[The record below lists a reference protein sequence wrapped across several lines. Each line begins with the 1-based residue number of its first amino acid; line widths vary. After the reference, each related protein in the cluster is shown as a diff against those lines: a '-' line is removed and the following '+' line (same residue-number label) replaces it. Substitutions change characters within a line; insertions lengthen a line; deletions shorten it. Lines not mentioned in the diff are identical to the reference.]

1 MLKLFFASD
10 VHGSDICWKKFLK
23 VVDYYKVDL
32 AILGGDLTG
41 KMVVPFVKDGTEY
54 AYSLFGR
61 DTKIPTTQLDEEC
74 LKVSNAGYYPYP
86 CEKEEVQ
93 RLSKDEQAQTDLFNQ
108 LMAKRMQ
115 EWVDAA
121 LPRFKGKSQLYVSP
135 GNDDRPIVDEILE
148 KSEAVVACERKLV
161 HLPDGYD
168 MVTCG
173 WVNPTPWKTARETP
187 DEKIEPMLEEL
198 MRKAESTQKL
208 ICNFHA
214 PPYNS
219 GLDTAPKLT
228 SDFSVKVSIGGVELA
243 PMGSKAVRKMIEKYK
258 PLLGLHGHIH
268 ESAGFRRFGRTL
280 CVNPGSEY
288 AEGVLRGYL
297 VFLSGEKVQGHWR
310 VAS

>member
-10 VHGSDICWKKFLK
+10 VHGSDICWKKFLR
-23 VVDYYKVDL
+23 VVDYYKVDI

-41 KMVVPFVKDGTEY
+41 KMVVPFIKDGTEY

-61 DTKIPTTQLDEEC
+61 DTRIPTTQLDEES
-74 LKVSNAGYYPYP
+74 LKVANAGYYPFP
-86 CEKEEVQ
+86 CEKGEVQ
-93 RLSKDEQAQTDLFNQ
+93 RLSKDEQARTDLFNR

-173 WVNPTPWKTARETP
+173 WVNPTPWKTAREAP
-187 DEKIEPMLEEL
+187 DEKIESMLEEL
-198 MRKAESTQKL
+198 MSKAESYQKL

-214 PPYNS
+214 PPFNS

-228 SDFSVKVSIGGVELA
+228 DDFNVKVSIGGVELA
-243 PMGSKAVRKMIEKYK
+243 PMGSKAVRSIIEKYK

-310 VAS
+310 IAS